1 MVVGIIFMLI
11 AWLVIFVAE
20 ACKSNAFYRAT
31 AIFRVLGMLYVT
43 SLVMY
48 GIVDPAGFQTTFGL
62 YPVKFILAVGLAGGY
77 DAVMFLVELYRPH
90 KYYASYL
97 DVPRQILYKVG
108 KYGKCQVLSEKEAK
122 IAHEK
127 GETVYIHA
135 MARVTY
141 KPKPAEEKVD
151 TAKGKDTEMFMV
163 RDSKGNIIDVK
174 KGRNY
179 TQEEIQELIKFMHAN
194 TKMENPK

>member
-1 MVVGIIFMLI
+1 MVTGIIFIII
-11 AWLVIFVAE
+11 AWLIVFVAE
-20 ACKSNAFYRAT
+20 ACKSNAFYKAT
-31 AIFRVLGMLYVT
+31 SIFRVLGMLYVT
-43 SLVMY
+43 SLIVY
-48 GIVDPAGFQTTFGL
+48 GIVDPVGFQTTFGL
-62 YPVKFILAVGLAGGY
+62 FPSKLMLGVGLAGGY
-77 DAVMFLVELYRPH
+77 SAGMFILELYRPH

-151 TAKGKDTEMFMV
+151 IAKGKDTEMFAV

>member
-48 GIVDPAGFQTTFGL
+48 GIVDPAGFQTTFGM
-62 YPVKFILAVGLAGGY
+62 YPVKFILVVGLAGGY

-179 TQEEIQELIKFMHAN
+179 TQEEIQELVKFMHAN